1 MKLMLLVLEP
11 LLLTDAVL
19 WAVIGHSYFI
29 AALWVV
35 VAVAMPKLA
44 KWVGND

>member
-19 WAVIGHSYFI
+19 WAVIGHSYVV
-29 AALWVV
+29 AALWLV

-44 KWVGND
+44 KWVGD